1 MIAQKTQCP
10 LAGGQSAK
18 ENTNVAT
25 VPPAQKTGNN
35 FAILKAKFALAGH
48 KLQRVFM
55 TTGETVY
62 IVSRWSMSRVFVDF
76 RDLESFLEKV
86 TGIKS

>member
-1 MIAQKTQCP
+1 MTAQTAQCP
-10 LAGGQSAK
+10 LAGGQSADQ
-18 ENTNVAT
+18 NTNAASLA
-25 VPPAQKTGNN
+25 PAQKTGNN

-48 KLQRVFM
+48 TAQRVFM

-62 IVSRWSMSRVFVDF
+62 IVSRWSMSRVFVDL
-76 RDLESFLEKV
+76 RDLEGFLEKV